1 MTYFEI
7 IRENVATGLM
17 TYSDAFDWLQC
28 HGVKASFAITA
39 LEGLDYE

>member
-7 IRENVATGLM
+7 IRENVTTGHM
-17 TYSDAFDWLQC
+17 TYSEALDWLQC

-39 LEGLDYE
+39 LKGLSDA